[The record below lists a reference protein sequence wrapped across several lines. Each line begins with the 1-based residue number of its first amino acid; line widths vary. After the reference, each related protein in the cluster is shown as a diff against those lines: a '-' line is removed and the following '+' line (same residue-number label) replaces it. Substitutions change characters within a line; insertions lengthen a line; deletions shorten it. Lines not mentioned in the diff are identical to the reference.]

1 MKLSKYTLISF
12 LLLIVIA
19 ALYRAIPGRPWG
31 FAPQFAMAIFGGAI
45 LKDKK
50 IAFLLPI
57 LSLLISDCLYEI
69 LYSCGITDIKGFY
82 NGQVENY
89 LLFASLTIVGFFVN
103 PKNIPSILK
112 GSLASPTVFFILSN
126 LFVWIGNGG
135 FQRGKTLTG
144 LLQTYVDGVPFYTNS
159 LLATMVFSSLL
170 FGGHYLLSN
179 WISNLEA
186 QRVK

>member
-1 MKLSKYTLISF
+1 MKLSKHTLISF
-12 LLLIVIA
+12 LLLVIIA

-31 FAPQFAMAIFGGAI
+31 FAPQFAMALFGGAV

-57 LSLLISDCLYEI
+57 LSLLISDCLYEA
-69 LYSCGITDIKGFY
+69 LYSLGLTEIKGFY
-82 NGQVENY
+82 EGQVENY

-103 PKNIPSILK
+103 PKNIPSIVK

-135 FQRGKTLTG
+135 YQRGKTLSG
-144 LLQTYVDGVPFYTNS
+144 LFQTYIDGVPFYTNS
-159 LLATMVFSSLL
+159 LLATIVFSTIL
-170 FGGHYLLSN
+170 FGGHFLLSN
-179 WISNLEA
+179 WVSTIEA
-186 QRVK
+186 QKAK